1 MASGKD
7 SQPPNRDSHRSQA
20 PGSLGKA
27 AAESREQLPAPP
39 LFPPSPSR
47 EVSSLLRRNRTH
59 SGRWPGHTGRQDA
72 GPRGNPRNQPQ
83 PLQPWAQTAG
93 PRPATAAPPGLPA
106 PTQDQ
111 PLPHPVGRPTAGQPP
126 CLPTSTPQGPWSPP
140 LALSGSPP
148 ACLGGLLIRSPVCSH
163 GGGLNTVFIQLHF
176 LTYLLLTTSQALRKK
191 TECPQPPD
199 RLGGGSWPRV
209 GNGPVDRLHNVWKMP
224 LRERWGCWEGGPG
237 FPKWGSPG
245 GGMQDRGPGRGG
257 GGPGSWGRMGGSGL
271 ESWHKNLHRTRGCL
285 RKFWAPRRT
294 GREAGT
300 AGPLQGVLPGCVGR
314 GHQGPRPTLGSGDG
328 GVKGSVP
335 HSVSGVHHCL
345 AAPKTQ
351 RPKGQ
356 LVTASRVLWADWTQQ
371 GGSRLDSCGKGQSD
385 GTGLAK

>member
-7 SQPPNRDSHRSQA
+7 SQPPNRDSPRSQA
-20 PGSLGKA
+20 PGSLGQSCRGIAGA
-27 AAESREQLPAPP
+27 A
-39 LFPPSPSR
+39 PSPASVPAFTLSR
-47 EVSSLLRRNRTH
+47 SLLPPQEKPDTQWPVAGPHRKA
-59 SGRWPGHTGRQDA
+59 GRWPTWEPQEPAAASAAVGPDGR
-72 GPRGNPRNQPQ
+72 PQ
-83 PLQPWAQTAG
+83 ASDRSSPGSA
-93 PRPATAAPPGLPA
+93 RPDSGPA
-106 PTQDQ
+106 PAPSRGTSHCRSAA
-111 PLPHPVGRPTAGQPP
+111 LPPHEHPSGS
-126 CLPTSTPQGPWSPP
+126 LEPTSCTLRVPTRLP
-140 LALSGSPP
+140 
-148 ACLGGLLIRSPVCSH
+148 GGLLIRSPVCSH
-163 GGGLNTVFIQLHF
+163 GGGLNTVFIVTF
-176 LTYLLLTTSQALRKK
+176 PDLLLTTSQALRKK

-257 GGPGSWGRMGGSGL
+257 GGPGSWGRMGGLGL
-271 ESWHKNLHRTRGCL
+271 ESWHKNLHRTRGRL

-300 AGPLQGVLPGCVGR
+300 AGPLQWVLPGCVGR

-335 HSVSGVHHCL
+335 HSVSGS
-345 AAPKTQ
+345 T
-351 RPKGQ
+351 
-356 LVTASRVLWADWTQQ
+356 TA
-371 GGSRLDSCGKGQSD
+371 
-385 GTGLAK
+385 